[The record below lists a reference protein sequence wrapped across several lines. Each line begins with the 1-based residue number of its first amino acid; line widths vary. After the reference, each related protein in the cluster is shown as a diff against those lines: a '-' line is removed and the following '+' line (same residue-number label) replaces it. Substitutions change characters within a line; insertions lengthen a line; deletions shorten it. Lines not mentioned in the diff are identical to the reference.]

1 MPKFSLLVVDDNA
14 DDATKLV
21 EILREFDEIDEVNVV
36 QNGFEAARLI
46 KKKNFDMIF
55 LDIEMPEITG
65 IELYSS
71 LPLDKRP
78 ALVLVTAHEQFAL
91 QGFAID
97 AIDFLVK
104 PVTYEAVARALIKVF
119 SRLNFS
125 ITIKTTVE
133 RAYMFFL
140 TKGGIYKQVVFNDVI
155 YIASQGNYVDIIGR
169 DFELTGRYTMK
180 EMEQEVP
187 ASYFLRV
194 HQSYIVNMNFVIHLE
209 GQNLFLTEG
218 PTEQVPIN
226 RESRKKLIRR
236 GKDRGEN

>member
-14 DDATKLV
+14 NDATKLV
-21 EILREFDEIDEVNVV
+21 EILGEFDEIDDINVV
-36 QNGFEAARLI
+36 KDGFEAARLI
-46 KKKNFDMIF
+46 KKQNFDMVF
-55 LDIEMPEITG
+55 LDIEMPGISG

-78 ALVLVTAHEQFAL
+78 ALVLVTAHEEFAL

-97 AIDFLVK
+97 AMDFLVK

-125 ITIKTTVE
+125 ITIKTSVE
-133 RAYMFFL
+133 RSYMFFL
-140 TKGGIYKQVVFNDVI
+140 MQGGIYKQVIFKDVI

-180 EMEQEVP
+180 EMELEVP

-194 HQSYIVNMNFVIHLE
+194 HQSFIVNMNFVDHLV
-209 GQNLFLTEG
+209 GQHLFLTEG
-218 PTEQVPIN
+218 QIEKVPIN

-236 GKDRGEN
+236 GKDRGED